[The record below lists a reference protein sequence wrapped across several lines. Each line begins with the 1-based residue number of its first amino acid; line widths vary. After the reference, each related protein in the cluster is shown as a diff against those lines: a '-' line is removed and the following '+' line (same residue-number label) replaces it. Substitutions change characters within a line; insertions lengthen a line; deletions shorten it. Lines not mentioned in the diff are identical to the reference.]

1 MRIRI
6 ALACLA
12 ALMDLSW
19 GLTTA
24 AQARPAHA
32 SPATSYVSFQPQV
45 RGLGCLQPRTRAMVA
60 RLTARVGPIEITST
74 CGGRHAHNSQHY
86 RGAAIDFRPRTASV
100 GRTLAVLRGMPE
112 VGGIGSYAGGLI
124 HADTGP
130 RRFAWHG
137 SARHRVARAHRSY
150 ARYAARRGAHRSGSV

>member
-12 ALMDLSW
+12 AALVGLS
-19 GLTTA
+19 TA
-24 AQARPAHA
+24 AQARPA
-32 SPATSYVSFQPQV
+32 TRYVSFQPQV
-45 RGLGCLQPRTRAMVA
+45 RGLACLQPRTRAMIA

-86 RGAAIDFRPRTASV
+86 RGAAVDFRPRAASV
-100 GRTLAVLRGMPE
+100 SRTLAALRAMPE

-130 RRFAWHG
+130 RRHAWHG
-137 SARHRVARAHRSY
+137 SARQRVTRAHRSY
-150 ARYAARRGAHRSGSV
+150 ARYAVRRGGHRSGSV